1 MRLFMETTI
10 SAVTVFPDRAR
21 LTRVGQ
27 VNLEVGAHKIRVEN
41 LPLNLMPDSVRA
53 SGKGTARAKLLGV
66 SVQFEQLLETPAAT
80 VHELE
85 NKLLAAQDAGA
96 ELAARQAILEKE
108 QKNIEGLGA
117 QSEMFVRGLVLRN
130 QKPEEQGAIFDFV
143 RQRLLAVQADLL
155 KLSRE
160 KRENDKVIDQLKRQ
174 LQALGS
180 ARPKQRY
187 VAVVEVDVVQ
197 AGELTL
203 ELTHMVTNA
212 SWHPLYDLRLMPN
225 TLEVSYLAQVVQH
238 TGEDWQNVTLT
249 LSTAQPAIALTVPE
263 LHPWYV
269 APKPPPVPV
278 AMPAAAPQMARG
290 GGLMAKAAMVMDAS
304 QTFSAG
310 AVPEAEME
318 LEQAVVSE
326 SGAALTYQ
334 LTAKADVPGNGDTRK
349 VTITTLALK
358 PELDYVTA
366 PRLQAACFRRSKLKN
381 ESAYTF
387 LPGQAQLFD
396 GDDYLGAT
404 QLEFVAPQQEI
415 ELFLGADERLR
426 VERELTQREVD
437 KNFLG
442 DKRRIR
448 FAYVIKLENLRDA
461 AQTLIV
467 RDQLPVARDE
477 QIKVRLESAEPR
489 ATEHDDLNRLE
500 WKLTLAPGKRELRYE
515 FTVEHPRAM
524 EVMGLP

>member
-1 MRLFMETTI
+1 METTI
-10 SAVTVFPDRAR
+10 RAVTVFPDRAR

-27 VNLEVGAHKIRVEN
+27 VTLEVGVHKIRVEN

-80 VHELE
+80 VQELE

-212 SWHPLYDLRLMPN
+212 SWHPLYDLRLTTN
-225 TLEVSYLAQVVQH
+225 NLEVSYLAQVAQH
-238 TGEDWQNVTLT
+238 TGEDWQNVALT
-249 LSTAQPAIALTVPE
+249 LSTAQPAVALTVPE
-263 LHPWYV
+263 LQPWYI
-269 APKPPPVPV
+269 APKPPPMP
-278 AMPAAAPQMARG
+278 AMPAAAPQVARG
-290 GGLMAKAAMVMDAS
+290 RMAKAAMVMDES
-304 QTFSAG
+304 QTFSAS
-310 AVPEAEME
+310 APVPEAEME
-318 LEQAVVSE
+318 YLDAVVSE

-334 LTAKADVPGNGDTRK
+334 LTAKADIPGNGDTRK

-366 PRLQAACFRRSKLKN
+366 PRLQAACFRRAKLKN

-448 FAYVIKLENLRDA
+448 FAYVLKLENLRDA
-461 AQTLIV
+461 AQTVVV

-515 FTVEHPRAM
+515 FTVEHPRTL
-524 EVMGLP
+524 EVLGLP

>member
-1 MRLFMETTI
+1 METTI
-10 SAVTVFPDRAR
+10 RAVTVFPDRAR

-27 VNLEVGAHKIRVEN
+27 VNLETGIHKIRVEN
-41 LPLNLMPDSVRA
+41 LPLNLLPDSVRA

-66 SVQFEQLLETPAAT
+66 SVQFEQLLETPA
-80 VHELE
+80 VSVQELE
-85 NKLLAAQDAGA
+85 NKLLAAQDTGA

-108 QKNIEGLGA
+108 QKNLEGLGA

-160 KRENDKVIDQLKRQ
+160 KRENDKVNDQLKRQ

-187 VAVVEVDVVQ
+187 VAVVEVEVAQ

-212 SWHPLYDLRLMPN
+212 SWHPLYDLRLTASN
-225 TLEVSYLAQVVQH
+225 LEVSYLAQVVQH
-238 TGEDWQNVTLT
+238 TGEDWLNVALT
-249 LSTAQPAIALTVPE
+249 LSTAQPALALTVPE
-263 LHPWYV
+263 LHPWYI
-269 APKPPPVPV
+269 APKPPPMPL
-278 AMPAAAPQMARG
+278 MPAAAPQMARG
-290 GGLMAKAAMVMDAS
+290 GGLMAKAAMVMDAT
-304 QTFSAG
+304 QTFEAG
-310 AVPEAEME
+310 APVPEAELE
-318 LEQAVVSE
+318 LAQAVVSE

-334 LTAKADVPGNGDTRK
+334 LTAKADIPGNGDTRK

-366 PRLQAACFRRSKLKN
+366 PRVQAACFRRAKLKN

-387 LPGQAQLFD
+387 LPGQAQLFE

-404 QLEFVAPQQEI
+404 QLEFVAPQQTI

-448 FAYVIKLENLRDA
+448 YAYVIKLENLREA
-461 AQTLIV
+461 AQTVLV

>member
-1 MRLFMETTI
+1 METI
-10 SAVTVFPDRAR
+10 IRAVTVFPDRAR
-21 LTRVGQ
+21 LTRSGQ
-27 VNLEVGAHKIRVEN
+27 VSLEPGVHKIRVEN
-41 LPLNLMPDSVRA
+41 LPLALLPDSVRA

-66 SVQFEQLLETPAAT
+66 SVQYEELRETPAAA
-80 VHELE
+80 VQELE

-108 QKNIEGLGA
+108 HKNLEGLGA

-130 QKPEEQGAIFDFV
+130 QKPEDQGAIFDFV
-143 RQRLLAVQADLL
+143 RQRLLALQADLL

-174 LQALGS
+174 LQALS
-180 ARPKQRY
+180 AAQPKKRY
-187 VAVVEVDVVQ
+187 IAVVEVEVLQ

-203 ELTHMVTNA
+203 ELTYMVSNA
-212 SWHPLYDLRLMPN
+212 HWQPLYDLRL
-225 TLEVSYLAQVVQH
+225 TATHLEVSYLAQVTQN
-238 TGEDWQNVTLT
+238 TGEDWLNVALT
-249 LSTAQPAIALTVPE
+249 LSTAQPALALTVPE
-263 LHPWYV
+263 LQPWYV
-269 APKPPPVPV
+269 APKPPPMPL
-278 AMPAAAPQMARG
+278 MPAAAPQMARG
-290 GGLMAKAAMVMDAS
+290 GALMAKAAVMREQAVEAYEENLAADA
-304 QTFSAG
+304 
-310 AVPEAEME
+310 E
-318 LEQAVVSE
+318 LEYQTAVVSE
-326 SGAALTYQ
+326 AGAALTYQ

-366 PRLQAACFRRSKLKN
+366 PRLQAACFRRAKLKN

-387 LPGQAQLFD
+387 LPGQAQLFE

-404 QLEFVAPQQEI
+404 RLEFVAPQQEI

-448 FAYVIKLENLRDA
+448 YAYVIKLENLREA
-461 AQTLIV
+461 VQTVTV

-477 QIKVRLESAEPR
+477 QIKVKLESAEPR
-489 ATEHDDLNRLE
+489 TTAHDDLNRLE
-500 WKLTLAPGKRELRYE
+500 WKLTLAPGKREVRYE

-524 EVMGLP
+524 EVMSLP